1 MMKQLVAADG
11 NLIMPLDTLSIFAI
25 LDGKNNLKKRAHI
38 MNYRIYLDTSG
49 FGGVFDKEF
58 KKPSKALFEQIES
71 GLCTLVTSAVVQP

>member
-1 MMKQLVAADG
+1 MK
-11 NLIMPLDTLSIFAI
+11 
-25 LDGKNNLKKRAHI
+25 
-38 MNYRIYLDTSG
+38 YRIYLDTSG